1 MDNQNLNNGMNENN
15 IQTTDVNLN
24 NVEQT
29 NQNMNSIN
37 QVSNVETLDILD
49 DTQSS
54 VQPQTTESSVAENTS
69 TVISNQDAVVIPTND
84 FNSFIKQPDPVV
96 QNPNELLNAV
106 PKPDMMISSPDAN
119 SISSDELLEDYVGK
133 NYEKISKRKFNLSA
147 LFLGSLYLF
156 YRKMTLLGILVSI
169 LSIVLYIIGLLI
181 NPILIFILSLV
192 LSLILCFMFNKLYI
206 DNAKKSIDKIKKKY
220 TNKSISEIKEICK
233 KNGGTSIAFAIV
245 FSLIMGAITSG
256 IMTLAMPIIAP
267 NLLTNLRGMF
277 NTNLEENNNPIEE
290 EFIEGQDSNKYNGV
304 LNYNTGVVINDNVTM
319 GFLQVFTPSTFNSD
333 YTLDYD
339 YLTTPNDTSSKCNF
353 KLSVINDYTD
363 SKTLIDEM
371 AEYNNVTD
379 TNSTTSNK
387 NITWDTFTV
396 TGDLKTTHYNA
407 TVNNNLVYL
416 LEYNIDSNA
425 NVNICDAFYNGIV
438 NSIDFK

>member
-1 MDNQNLNNGMNENN
+1 MDNQNLNSNINGNN
-15 IQTTDVNLN
+15 IQPTNMNLN
-24 NVEQT
+24 NTGMTNEPLNTMTQT
-29 NQNMNSIN
+29 
-37 QVSNVETLDILD
+37 SNVETLEILD
-49 DTQSS
+49 DTQVSE
-54 VQPQTTESSVAENTS
+54 QPQVNVSTPVEPVSPVVSNT
-69 TVISNQDAVVIPTND
+69 PD
-84 FNSFIKQPDPVV
+84 FNSFIKQPEIKTQD
-96 QNPNELLNAV
+96 PNELLNAV
-106 PKPDMMISSPDAN
+106 PKPDMMISSPDIN
-119 SISSDELLEDYVGK
+119 SISSEDLLEEYIGK
-133 NYEKISKRKFNLSA
+133 NYKKISKRKFNLAA
-147 LFLGSLYLF
+147 LFLSSLYLF
-156 YRKMTLLGILVSI
+156 YRKMTLLGIIISI
-169 LSIVLYIIGLLI
+169 LAIILDIIGLVI
-181 NPILIFILSLV
+181 NPILILILNLIV
-192 LSLILCFMFNKLYI
+192 SLILCFMFNKLYI

-245 FSLIMGAITSG
+245 FSLIIGAVTSG
-256 IMTLAMPIIAP
+256 IMTIVSPIIDGD
-267 NLLTNLRGMF
+267 TN
-277 NTNLEENNNPIEE
+277 EE
-290 EFIEGQDSNKYNGV
+290 EIIINENIHDNNKYKGT
-304 LNYNTGVVINDNVTM
+304 LNYNTKVVINDNVTM

-371 AEYNNVTD
+371 AEYNNITD

-407 TVNNNLVYL
+407 TANNNLVYL

-425 NVNICDAFYNGIV
+425 NANICNAFYNGIV
-438 NSIDFK
+438 NSIEFK